1 MSSRRH
7 RARGLVG
14 LGALLLAASVLTGCD
29 NGPDLPGTG
38 GSADDTTTAGA
49 DPSGSGD
56 AGGDPDSSEE
66 AQPAASISTNLQ
78 GKSDVPVDTLLAVT
92 AVDGRLSTV
101 DVTGAGDVGAL
112 AGAIAGDGSQWQAGD
127 LLEPGT
133 TYTVKAA
140 VSGDDGEVVTK
151 RQKFTTQDLSL
162 DQQTYASVAPL
173 PGETVGVGMP
183 VIVTFDVPVTDK
195 AEMEKH
201 MTVTSAPVQQ
211 GTWNWISDTVVH
223 YRPKDYWQAGTTVD
237 VDLDVNGVAA
247 GDGIYGQE
255 DREVNFVV
263 GDAHIYKVDMKTDQM
278 KVFSN
283 GELLRTLPITTGEQ
297 PDFTTRSG
305 IKVIMEK
312 FDAKRMNSET
322 VGITGADA
330 YDIDNVQWA
339 MRVTNSGE
347 FIHAAPW
354 SVGSQGHANVSH
366 GCTGMST
373 DNADWL
379 YHMSVRGDVVTYTG
393 TDRGIEAGNGY
404 DDWNV
409 AWNQYKQ
416 GSALS

>member
-1 MSSRRH
+1 MLS
-7 RARGLVG
+7 A
-14 LGALLLAASVLTGCD
+14 CD
-29 NGPDLPGTG
+29 NGPDLPGAG
-38 GSADDTTTAGA
+38 GSADDTAGA
-49 DPSGSGD
+49 SSGASDSGD
-56 AGGDPDSSEE
+56 STDDDSDSEDE
-66 AQPAASISTNLQ
+66 QPAGSVSTNV
-78 GKSDVPVDTLLAVT
+78 KRKTDVPVDTVLTVT
-92 AVDGRLSTV
+92 AQDGRLSTV
-101 DVTGAGDVGAL
+101 DVTGSGEAGAL
-112 AGAIAGDGSQWQAGD
+112 TGAIAGDGSTWKAD
-127 LLEPGT
+127 DRLEPGT
-133 TYTVKAA
+133 TYTVKASI
-140 VSGDDGEVVTK
+140 SGDDGELVTK

-183 VIVTFDVPVTDK
+183 VIVTFDVPVTDR

-201 MTVTSAPVQQ
+201 MTVTSAPEQP

-223 YRPKDYWQAGTTVD
+223 YRPKKYWQAGTTVD
-237 VDLDVNGVAA
+237 VNLDVNGVNA
-247 GDGIYGQE
+247 GNGIYGQE
-255 DREVNFVV
+255 DREVNFAI
-263 GDAHIYKVDMKTDQM
+263 GDAHIYKVDMNTHQM

-283 GELLRTLPITTGEQ
+283 GKLLRTLPITTGEQ
-297 PDFTTRSG
+297 PKFTTRSG

-312 FDAKRMNSET
+312 FDSKRMNSET

-354 SVGSQGHANVSH
+354 SVGSQGYANVSH

-379 YHMSVRGDVVTYTG
+379 YHMSVRGDVVSYTG

-404 DDWNV
+404 DDWNISW
-409 AWNQYKQ
+409 ADYKA